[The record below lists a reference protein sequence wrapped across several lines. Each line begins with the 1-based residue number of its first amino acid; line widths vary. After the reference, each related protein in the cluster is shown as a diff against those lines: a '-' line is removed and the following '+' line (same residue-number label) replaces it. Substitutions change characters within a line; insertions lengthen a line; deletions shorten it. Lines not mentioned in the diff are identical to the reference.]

1 MKTNFY
7 KKFSRFGLT
16 LGGYLTALCQVT
28 TTHFSKQQSRHSPAW
43 QASGQRTGGQA
54 SGQRGISVTPEL
66 ERVKAVLLKM
76 EAGYLEITWGPKQNA
91 EAQQPC
97 AI

>member
-28 TTHFSKQQSRHSPAW
+28 TTHFSKQQSRHSPAR

-54 SGQRGISVTPEL
+54 PGPED
-66 ERVKAVLLKM
+66 RR
-76 EAGYLEITWGPKQNA
+76 AGLWA
-91 EAQQPC
+91 EGHFCYPRA
-97 AI
+97 